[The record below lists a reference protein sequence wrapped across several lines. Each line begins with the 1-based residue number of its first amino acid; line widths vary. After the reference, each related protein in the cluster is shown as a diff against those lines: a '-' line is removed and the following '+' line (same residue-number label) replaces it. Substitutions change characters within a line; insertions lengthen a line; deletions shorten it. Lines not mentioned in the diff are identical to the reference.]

1 VPVSLSGS
9 GGADSTQTLADD
21 ASGVV
26 RRSVLPGGLRVIT
39 EAVPGVRSVAFGVW
53 AAVGSR
59 DEDEAQAGCS
69 HFLEHL
75 LFKGTDRRDALAISA
90 AIESRGGDINAFTTK
105 ESTCYYARVL
115 DVDAPMAIDVVMDLV
130 LSSLIRPADLDA
142 ERDVILEE
150 IAMHADEPADAVHDL
165 FATAM
170 YGDSPMGRPILGSNA
185 SIEAMA
191 RDTVDDYYRSHYLLP
206 RLVVAAAG
214 HLDHDAVVA
223 EVAAALDRAVAAGL
237 TIDTAAVPQAP
248 RIGVP
253 VASVVPVVGR
263 DLVAVRQV
271 EQAHL
276 LLGRPG
282 LSMTDDRRFALGVLN
297 AALGGGMSSRLFQ
310 EVRERRGLAYS
321 VYSFASQ
328 HSDGGMVGVYAG
340 CLPGKV
346 DEVLAVCRDQ
356 LASVAADGLTDDEAE
371 QGRGQ
376 LIGSLVLRQED
387 TGSRM
392 SRLGKSELFHRD
404 LWSLDDIVARVA
416 AVTPAEVATVA
427 AELFGGPETVAA
439 IGPFADDRRLAAA
452 LP

>member
-1 VPVSLSGS
+1 MPASL
-9 GGADSTQTLADD
+9 TQPDAGTATLADD

-26 RRSVLPGGLRVIT
+26 RRTVLPGGLRVIT

-59 DEDEAQAGCS
+59 DEGPDEAGCS

-75 LFKGTDRRDALAISA
+75 LFKGTPHRDALAISA
-90 AIESRGGDINAFTTK
+90 AIEERGGEINAFTTK

-115 DVDAPMAIDVVMDLV
+115 DVDSGLAADVILDLV
-130 LSSLIRPADLDA
+130 LSSLIAAEDVDA

-165 FATAM
+165 FAAAV
-170 YGDSPMGRPILGSNA
+170 YGDAPMGLPILGTNE
-185 SIEAMA
+185 SITQLA
-191 RDTVDDYYRSHYLLP
+191 RETVDAYYRGRYRLP
-206 RLVVAAAG
+206 NLVVAAAG
-214 HLDHDAVVA
+214 RLEHDEVVA
-223 EVAAALDRAVAAGL
+223 AVAAALDRAVAAGYPV
-237 TIDTAAVPQAP
+237 DPRATAAAP
-248 RIGVP
+248 RIAPVVPPRP
-253 VASVVPVVGR
+253 VAE
-263 DLVAVRQV
+263 LVTIRAV

-276 LLGRPG
+276 VLGMPG
-282 LSMTDDRRFALGVLN
+282 VSLTDDRRFALGVLN

-328 HSDGGMVGVYAG
+328 HSDGGIVGVYAG

-346 DEVLAVCRDQ
+346 DEVLAVCRGE
-356 LASVAADGLTDDEAE
+356 LAAVAGSGLTPHEVE

-392 SRLGKSELFHRD
+392 SRLGKSELFHGQ
-404 LWSLDDIVARVA
+404 LWSVDDIVARIEAVTVEEVA
-416 AVTPAEVATVA
+416 AVA
-427 AELFGGPETVAA
+427 AELFAGPATVAA
-439 IGPFADDRRLAAA
+439 VGPFAAGHSFAAA
-452 LP
+452 VA